1 MKKYFMKDSN
11 KEIKF
16 GDMVEIDFIKD
27 LSNGSIKHCHME
39 CKFLPELLP
48 IFLDCD
54 VIEEVEVEEGDFE
67 GEEPSDIEDRIMDTL
82 DNMNEVV
89 KDIYN
94 SNEEVLKAQEDLELR
109 VDQLEGIVQKQQ
121 TAIEEITKI
130 ISLLNNKIKKNA
142 KKTA

>member
-16 GDMVEIDFIKD
+16 GDMVEIDFTKD
-27 LSNGSIKHCHME
+27 LPDGSSKYYHME

-54 VIEEVEVEEGDFE
+54 VIEEIEVDEEDFD
-67 GEEPSDIEDRIMDTL
+67 EEETDVKQQIMDVL
-82 DNMNEVV
+82 NSISDAV
-89 KDIYN
+89 KALN
-94 SNEEVLKAQEDLELR
+94 ASNEEALKSQEDLELR
-109 VDQLEGIVQKQQ
+109 VDKLEGIVERQQ
-121 TAIEEITKI
+121 AALSGLTKI
-130 ISLLNNKIKKNA
+130 INLLNDKIKKNA